1 MKTVFSPAGWRTLAP
16 SWGLLGAAIIAA
28 VGMVAGSHWYLKRE
42 ERESAN
48 YAQRVKETRARLDAA
63 RRERDSLRESNEVFH
78 TLVDRGLLQNER
90 RLDLVELMG
99 QLRARSRLFGL
110 DYEIAP
116 QRALVLGGN
125 RAFPTVDVL
134 ASRVKIRLR
143 ALHEGDVMDFMA
155 GLTQSRQGF
164 YPVDRCTLRRLEVT
178 DAEALQPRV
187 EADCS
192 LEWITLRDK
201 GTGRA
206 S

>member
-1 MKTVFSPAGWRTLAP
+1 MSTVFSPAGWRALAP
-16 SWGLLGAAIIAA
+16 SWAVFGVAVVAA
-28 VGMVAGSHWYLKRE
+28 VGFVAASHWYLQRE
-42 ERESAN
+42 QRESAN
-48 YAQRVKETRARLDAA
+48 YASRVRESRARLDAA
-63 RRERDSLRESNEVFH
+63 RRERDSLRESNEVFR

-99 QLRARSRLFGL
+99 ELRARSRLFGL

-116 QRALVLGGN
+116 QRSLALGGN
-125 RAFPTVDVL
+125 RSFPTVDVL

-164 YPVDRCTLRRLEVT
+164 YPVDHCTLRRLDVV
-178 DAEALQPRV
+178 DPEALQPRV
-187 EADCS
+187 EADCT

-201 GTGRA
+201 AGSRA